1 MDKYVVKV
9 VKGNETFG
17 QLPHEFSQ
25 IAWHFLARS
34 EKIGVEVI
42 DHRRHCKQLC
52 GEMEILCQL
61 EYNFSKKKQMKRL
74 KELLVA

>member
-1 MDKYVVKV
+1 MKV

-17 QLPHEFSQ
+17 QLPREFSR

-42 DHRRHCKQLC
+42 GHRRHCKQLC
-52 GEMEILCQL
+52 GEMEISCQL
-61 EYNFSKKKQMKRL
+61 EYSFSKKKQMKRL
-74 KELLVA
+74 KELLGA